1 MKAFFYSF
9 VLIVMSQYAFSAGEW
24 FYYKEYPWVYDNVTE
39 DWLYL
44 RGEGDGKIYAY
55 RASTKEWEE
64 FNNQDKDKSWEEKYE
79 VWVQNPKPYGGLDVL
94 SMVKDAKDNGASELR
109 LLDYNISDL
118 TPLAELYNLRELG
131 LGDNN
136 ISDLTPLANLSNLE
150 VLGISD
156 NKVTDLSPLSGLPSL
171 ERLHIGNNKIED
183 LSPLSGMKNLS
194 VLWAY
199 FNKVTDIF
207 PITSLT
213 NLKVLNLMS
222 NNIPASQRTMLEGAL
237 TSTNISW

>member
-1 MKAFFYSF
+1 MERYMPTEQ
-9 VLIVMSQYAFSAGEW
+9 VQRNGRNLITKIKISLGKRSTRCG
-24 FYYKEYPWVYDNVTE
+24 YKT
-39 DWLYL
+39 
-44 RGEGDGKIYAY
+44 
-55 RASTKEWEE
+55 
-64 FNNQDKDKSWEEKYE
+64 
-79 VWVQNPKPYGGLDVL
+79 QNLYGGLDVL
-94 SMVKDAKDNGASELR
+94 SMIKDAKDNGASELR

-156 NKVTDLSPLSGLPSL
+156 NKVTDLSPFSGLTSL

-183 LSPLSGMKNLS
+183 LSPLSGMKNLTE
-194 VLWAY
+194 LWAY
-199 FNKVTDIF
+199 FNKITDIF